1 MKEHKEKNK
10 FNIGELVTYGFP
22 NIQGVQAKVGIIL
35 SLKESDLYGW
45 TYTVKWNNGDEQT
58 YAQQHLR
65 PLPLSG

>member
-1 MKEHKEKNK
+1 LEEHKENNK

-22 NIQGVQAKVGIIL
+22 NIQGVQAKIGIVL

-45 TYTVKWNNGDEQT
+45 TYTVKWNNGEEQT

-65 PLPLSG
+65 HIASAG